1 MDLFYE
7 NVEFLQNIQL
17 LLGVK
22 FHNVLLRIVFE
33 LVLCLVEAK
42 PSLVEHFRNLF
53 TIDILLKI
61 FEDYQDPELKL
72 SAIETLS
79 QLCKGDQLMG
89 SFEILF
95 LFRKLYG
102 PSKLINYIQICE
114 KQTLLMSIIIC
125 VSVITADD
133 QDLLIELKELNIA
146 QVMLDLLQRNVKNPI
161 MICQILSILTN
172 ISLNDQINVNIR

>member
-1 MDLFYE
+1 MDQFYE

-33 LVLCLVEAK
+33 LILHLVEAK
-42 PSLVEHFRNLF
+42 WSLVEHFRNLF

-61 FEDYQDPELKL
+61 FEDYQDTELKI
-72 SAIETLS
+72 SAIDTMA
-79 QLCKGDQLMG
+79 QLCKSDQQMG

-102 PSKLINYIQICE
+102 PSKLINHIYLCE
-114 KQTLLMSIIIC
+114 KQSLLMSIVVC
-125 VSVITADD
+125 LSVITADD
-133 QDLLIELKELNIA
+133 QDLLIDLKELNIA
-146 QVMLDLLQRNVKNPI
+146 QVMLDLL
-161 MICQILSILTN
+161 
-172 ISLNDQINVNIR
+172 

>member
-1 MDLFYE
+1 MKDTEELMDIFYE

-33 LVLCLVEAK
+33 LLLCLIEAK

-61 FEDYQDPELKL
+61 FEDYQDTELKL

-79 QLCKGDQLMG
+79 
-89 SFEILF
+89 
-95 LFRKLYG
+95 
-102 PSKLINYIQICE
+102 
-114 KQTLLMSIIIC
+114 
-125 VSVITADD
+125 
-133 QDLLIELKELNIA
+133 
-146 QVMLDLLQRNVKNPI
+146 
-161 MICQILSILTN
+161 
-172 ISLNDQINVNIR
+172 